1 MQWGGVKIG
10 VCPELRE
17 NEQAV
22 IRGPQG
28 LDPLTDKSEKYP
40 NMTPIFSAIADRDE
54 HRRLILAVVEA
65 ANPWAKAWAT
75 MGSSP
80 TDSEEHALAQAVF
93 ALLHFE
99 ELQGK

>member
-1 MQWGGVKIG
+1 MIVSCSQCGGLQTTKPLESFAG
-10 VCPELRE
+10 RPCKCPI
-17 NEQAV
+17 QPKP
-22 IRGPQG
+22 I
-28 LDPLTDKSEKYP
+28 KSYP